1 MSAANKP
8 KITLWEFF
16 QSLGKTFMLP
26 VALLSFCGIMLGIGS
41 SLSSRDVI
49 TLMPFIGHPIFQL
62 IFTWMSKV
70 GSFAFSFLPVMFAIA
85 IPLGMARENKG
96 VAAFSGFVGF
106 AVLNLGTNFY
116 LTAAGVLPTGD
127 PLVLKANNIQ
137 NILGIQSIDTG
148 ILGAV
153 IVGIIV
159 YRLHERFHTIRLP
172 DALAFFGGTRF
183 VPIVTTVVLGL
194 CGLVIPLIWP
204 WFAAGITGLGWVIN
218 SAGAFGPMLFGTGE
232 RLLLPFGLQ
241 HILVALIRFTEAGGT
256 MEVCGYSV
264 SGALT
269 IFQAQLS
276 CPTTTG
282 FAESATRFL
291 SQGKMPAFLGGL
303 PGAALAMY
311 HCAKPENRH
320 KIKGLLISGV
330 VACVVGGTTE
340 PIEFLFLFVAPFLY
354 LIHALLTGLGFTVMA
369 LLGVTIGNTDGNI
382 IDFVVF
388 GILHGT
394 ATKWYLVPVVA
405 AVWFVGYYAI
415 FRFAIQRFNIKTP
428 GRESDGAVSQ
438 SAPAGAVGKSGYNVP
453 AILAALGGPD
463 NIITLDNC
471 ITRLRLSVNDMSRVD
486 DAALKANRA
495 IGVVHLNDHN
505 LQVVIGPQ
513 VQSVKD
519 ELDSLIATAQ
529 PAAALQGAT
538 HV

>member
-1 MSAANKP
+1 MPANKRQRV
-8 KITLWEFF
+8 TLWEFF

-41 SLSSRDVI
+41 SLSSNDVT
-49 TLMPFIGHPIFQL
+49 TLLPALGNPILQL

-96 VAAFSGFVGF
+96 VAAFSGFVGY
-106 AVLNLGTNFY
+106 AVLNLATNFY
-116 LTAAGVLPTGD
+116 LTASGVLPTVD
-127 PLVLKANNIQ
+127 PVILKANNIQ
-137 NILGIQSIDTG
+137 MILGIQSIDTG

-153 IVGIIV
+153 IVGVIV
-159 YRLHERFHTIRLP
+159 YILHERYNTIRLP

-194 CGLVIPLIWP
+194 VGLVIPLIWP
-204 WFAAGITGLGWVIN
+204 FFAAGINGLGRLIHD
-218 SAGAFGPMLFGTGE
+218 AGIFGPMIFGSGE
-232 RLLLPFGLQ
+232 RLLLPFGLH

-256 MEVCGYSV
+256 MDVCGREV

-276 CPTTTG
+276 CPTTHG
-282 FAESATRFL
+282 FSESATQFL

-340 PIEFLFLFVAPFLY
+340 PIEFLFLFVAPVLY
-354 LIHALLTGLGFTVMA
+354 IIHAILTGLGFTIMSV
-369 LLGVTIGNTDGNI
+369 LGVTIGNTDGNI

-405 AVWFVGYYAI
+405 AIWFAAYYAI
-415 FRFAIQRFNIKTP
+415 FRFSILRFNIKTP
-428 GRESDGAVSQ
+428 GRESESMP
-438 SAPAGAVGKSGYNVP
+438 SAAPVASNSKSGYNVP
-453 AILAALGGPD
+453 VILSALGGAD
-463 NIITLDNC
+463 NIVSLDNC
-471 ITRLRLSVNDMSRVD
+471 ITRLRMSVHDMSLVD
-486 DAALKANRA
+486 DATLKANRA
-495 IGVVHLNDHN
+495 IGVVHLNEHN

-519 ELDSLIATAQ
+519 ELDWLIREAKNSATPE
-529 PAAALQGAT
+529 PAT
-538 HV
+538 I